1 MSVVAAS
8 DTLRAVIDAGKS
20 SKRLD
25 ELSSARVIGKIALL
39 AHAAQQKAGAGKSI
53 GPITPSRVGLSAS
66 GETTLD
72 AAATGS
78 TLMYSSPEVVGGG
91 TGDRRSDVF
100 SLGTVMWE
108 ALTHQRLFDAMNDA
122 AVKAAVQDR
131 EIQPPAEVNA
141 NIPAELS
148 AICMRALSRNP
159 ADRYQSLKAMA
170 VEIEEFLEEAGYADD
185 DSRIAQYLAAMTRK
199 PASSSVAPPSEK
211 PTTLPLPKPVTTPPA
226 TAKPIGTLPSMPR
239 PGASTPPSNAP
250 AQPSILTSEPAKT
263 NSSGAALAAALAN
276 AGSSSGLPSIS
287 PSATAVGVPAA
298 PVASE
303 WQDKT
308 PKPHVAA
315 PVAAAAS
322 EAVSAT
328 PNAVSA
334 PIPLVPMPPILPSGS
349 TTAARADKATVLG
362 IVPTPKTNGDSSKVD
377 AKHVEA
383 KPAAQIV
390 EDKPKALIV
399 DDPVEAKA
407 NAALAD
413 EESKQSGEVAA
424 VKEDSRATLVD
435 TTPPALVNAAADAK
449 AAASEA
455 PKLQT
460 PTAVDAAHAAAKKS
474 DPDDNATKPEAA
486 VAAKVESDIKA
497 TTKLEAKTEKT
508 DEKRAKKDTKDTKS
522 EGKRDKKETGPHP
535 ASVVSLPG
543 RDSKADVLAGWGWGT
558 DKHDAIAPSGY
569 TPDDEE
575 YEQPNSKKTLTY
587 VIGGGIALALLITII
602 AFAAGGS
609 KDKKNSAKEKEK
621 QAAIAKAKRE
631 DQAALAKAATRETPA
646 PVESGSGSAVVDEA
660 SAAKTAAEQKA
671 ADEKAAADAK
681 LAEEQ
686 AKKDEEAKAKAAAAQ
701 ATADAEAAAAK
712 VKADAELAK
721 KSDAERK
728 KLEAEAAKA
737 AEAQRKADA
746 KKAAEEAKAAEAAK
760 KAEAKRLAQEEA
772 ARKKEEAAAARQA
785 KADAAKAAKEEAARK
800 KAEAAKTA
808 AANTTTTRPKTTKTE
823 PKTVA
828 VAEPKTTKTEP
839 KSDVNP
845 ETAYRQGLQ
854 AFARGDTTGA
864 LASLRS
870 SLAANP
876 NYAPTWRG
884 LGLVFEKMGEKD
896 QAKAAYKRYLQL
908 SPSAGDAEIIK
919 GRLER
924 LGS

>member
-8 DTLRAVIDAGKS
+8 DTLRTVIDAGRS

-25 ELSSARVIGKIALL
+25 ELSSARVIGKIAML

-53 GPITPSRVGLSAS
+53 GPITPSRVGLSTT
-66 GETTLD
+66 GETSLD
-72 AAATGS
+72 ATPGGS
-78 TLMYSSPEVVGGG
+78 TLMYSSPEVVGGSS
-91 TGDRRSDVF
+91 GDRRSDVF

-122 AVKAAVQDR
+122 AVRAAVQDR

-170 VEIEEFLEEAGYADD
+170 VEIEEFLEEAGYTDD
-185 DSRIAQYLAAMTRK
+185 DTKIAQFLASMERK
-199 PASSSVAPPSEK
+199 PASSSVAPPIGK
-211 PTTLPLPKPVTTPPA
+211 PLPLPKPTTTPPPNGA
-226 TAKPIGTLPSMPR
+226 LPSMPR
-239 PGASTPPSNAP
+239 PGASTPPANVAKAP
-250 AQPSILTSEPAKT
+250 AQPSILTSEPERGK
-263 NSSGAALAAALAN
+263 SSGAALAAALAN
-276 AGSSSGLPSIS
+276 AGSSNAGLPAIS
-287 PSATAVGVPAA
+287 PSATAIGVPAA
-298 PVASE
+298 PVASD
-303 WQDKT
+303 WHDKT
-308 PKPHVAA
+308 PKPHTA
-315 PVAAAAS
+315 PPVGAAAS

-334 PIPLVPMPPILPSGS
+334 PIPLVPLPPVLPSGS
-349 TTAARADKATVLG
+349 TTGARVDKATVLG
-362 IVPTPKTNGDSSKVD
+362 IAPMQPKTNGDFKVD

-383 KPAAQIV
+383 KPAALIV
-390 EDKPKALIV
+390 EDKPQAVIV
-399 DDPVEAKA
+399 DDPIEAKA

-413 EESKQSGEVAA
+413 EESKQSGEVPA
-424 VKEDSRATLVD
+424 VKEDTRATIVD
-435 TTPPALVNAAADAK
+435 TTAPALVNAAADAK
-449 AAASEA
+449 AVE
-455 PKLQT
+455 
-460 PTAVDAAHAAAKKS
+460 AAHAVAKKS

-486 VAAKVESDIKA
+486 VAAKVEADIKA
-497 TTKLEAKTEKT
+497 TTKLEAKTDAKATEAKADAT
-508 DEKRAKKDTKDTKS
+508 DAKRPKRDTKS

-558 DKHDAIAPSGY
+558 DKHDAIAPAGY
-569 TPDDEE
+569 THDDDEE
-575 YEQPNSKKTLTY
+575 YAQPNSKKTLTY
-587 VIGGGIALALLITII
+587 VIGGGIALALLIVVI

-609 KDKKNSAKEKEK
+609 KDKKNTAKEKQKE
-621 QAAIAKAKRE
+621 AAIEKAKRE
-631 DQAALAKAATRETPA
+631 DQAALAEAAKRDTPA
-646 PVESGSGSAVVDEA
+646 PVESGSAVDEA
-660 SAAKTAAEQKA
+660 AAAKSAADQKA
-671 ADEKAAADAK
+671 ADEKAAAEQAAAAK

-686 AKKDEEAKAKAAAAQ
+686 AKKDEEANAKAASAQ
-701 ATADAEAAAAK
+701 AKADAEAAAAK

-721 KSDAERK
+721 KSESERK

-746 KKAAEEAKAAEAAK
+746 KKAAEDAKAAEAAK

-772 ARKKEEAAAARQA
+772 ARKKADAEAARL
-785 KADAAKAAKEEAARK
+785 AAKAAKEEAARK

-808 AANTTTTRPKTTKTE
+808 AANTTPNTTRPKTTKTE

-828 VAEPKTTKTEP
+828 AVEPKTTKTEP
-839 KSDVNP
+839 VKSDVNP

-854 AFARGDTTGA
+854 AFARGDTTAA

>member
-1 MSVVAAS
+1 MSLVAAS

-25 ELSSARVIGKIALL
+25 ELSSARVIGKIAML

-53 GPITPSRVGLSAS
+53 GPITPSRVTLSAS
-66 GETTLD
+66 GEASLD
-72 AAATGS
+72 AAASGS
-78 TLMYSSPEVVGGG
+78 TMMYSSPEVVGGG
-91 TGDRRSDVF
+91 SGDRRSDVF

-122 AVKAAVQDR
+122 AVKVAVQER
-131 EIQPPAEVNA
+131 EIQPPSEMNA

-185 DSRIAQYLAAMTRK
+185 DSKIAQFLAGMTRK
-199 PASSSVAPPSEK
+199 PASSSVAPPVEK
-211 PTTLPLPKPVTTPPA
+211 PTTLPLPKPVAPA
-226 TAKPIGTLPSMPR
+226 TAKPAGLPSMPR
-239 PGASTPPSNAP
+239 PGASTPPANAP
-250 AQPSILTSEPAKT
+250 AQPSILTSEPAKPS
-263 NSSGAALAAALAN
+263 NSGAALAAALAN

-287 PSATAVGVPAA
+287 PSATAIGVPAA
-298 PVASE
+298 PLASE

-308 PKPHVAA
+308 PKPHAAA

-349 TTAARADKATVLG
+349 TSGARADKSTVLG
-362 IVPTPKTNGDSSKVD
+362 IAPMAPKTNGDSGKVE

-383 KPAAQIV
+383 KPAALIV
-390 EDKPKALIV
+390 EDKPKAVIV

-413 EESKQSGEVAA
+413 EEGKQSGEVAA
-424 VKEDSRATLVD
+424 VKEDTRATLVD
-435 TTPPALVNAAADAK
+435 TTSPALVNAAADAK
-449 AAASEA
+449 VAAGKEA
-455 PKLQT
+455 PKLET
-460 PTAVDAAHAAAKKS
+460 PTAIDGAHAAAKKS

-486 VAAKVESDIKA
+486 VAAKVESDMKA
-497 TTKLEAKTEKT
+497 TTKVEAKTEAKP
-508 DEKRAKKDTKDTKS
+508 DEKRAKKDTKDT
-522 EGKRDKKETGPHP
+522 KRDKKETGPHP

-558 DKHDAIAPSGY
+558 GKHDAIAPSGY
-569 TPDDEE
+569 SPDDDEE

-587 VIGGGIALALLITII
+587 VIGGGVALALLIVVI

-621 QAAIAKAKRE
+621 EAAIAKAKRE
-631 DQAALAKAATRETPA
+631 DQAALAEAAKRDTPA
-646 PVESGSGSAVVDEA
+646 PVEATAPVDEA
-660 SAAKTAAEQKA
+660 AAAKTVADQKA
-671 ADEKAAADAK
+671 ADDKAAADQAAAAK

-686 AKKDEEAKAKAAAAQ
+686 AKQDAEARAKAAAAQ

-721 KSDAERK
+721 KSEAERK

-746 KKAAEEAKAAEAAK
+746 KKAAEDAKAADAAK

-808 AANTTTTRPKTTKTE
+808 SNTTRPKTTKTE

-828 VAEPKTTKTEP
+828 VTETKKTEP

-854 AFARGDTTGA
+854 AFARGDTTSA